1 MTAQTALPPD
11 PFVRL
16 VNREAKARGLA
27 FAAAWEAARRAEPAL
42 YGLLANRAS
51 GKAAEFGFG
60 PKDALGHF
68 GSVVNR
74 LQREKGL
81 GFEAAWNAA
90 QRAEPGLWRLANGRP
105 IHDTMLTSLAA
116 FPVLNRAAS
125 RNPDG
130 GFAGA
135 WQALCAEYPE
145 RVYVATS
152 SGVADFSRR
161 HLANR
166 GSVVPDPAQWK
177 QALAREAAVFAALEA
192 YDARRH
198 STDRGLQM
206 WRDEIGGLEHAF
218 CDAIE
223 RLQRVNGWTVRQA
236 WDFLKESEPIFW
248 GRFVINHKV

>member
-1 MTAQTALPPD
+1 M
-11 PFVRL
+11 RL

-27 FAAAWEAARRAEPAL
+27 FPEAWDVARRAEPAL

-51 GKAAEFGFG
+51 GKAAEFDFA

-90 QRAEPGLWRLANGRP
+90 QREEPGLWRLANGRP
-105 IHDTMLTSLAA
+105 IHDTMLSAA
-116 FPVLNRAAS
+116 GAFLILNRAAS
-125 RNPDG
+125 SNPDG

-135 WQALCAEYPE
+135 WQALCDEYPE

-161 HLANR
+161 YLANR

-177 QALAREAAVFAALEA
+177 QALAREEAVFDAPEA

-198 STDRGLQM
+198 Q
-206 WRDEIGGLEHAF
+206 
-218 CDAIE
+218 
-223 RLQRVNGWTVRQA
+223 
-236 WDFLKESEPIFW
+236 P
-248 GRFVINHKV
+248 